1 MTTKTQH
8 NAHTQKNETPSMT
21 FALAGNA
28 NVGKSAVFNQLTG
41 LGQIVGNWPGKTVEK
56 AEGMLVHHEKHIKII
71 DLPGIYSLSTY
82 SQEELVSRDYIAL
95 EHPDVV
101 VNVVDATA
109 LERNLFFTLQLLEM
123 ETPVV
128 IAVNLVDVAQK
139 KGIQIDQKKLRER
152 LDVPVVLTVAT
163 KGIGV
168 HEIVDEAISAAAKRF
183 YAQPSVEIRYG
194 SEIENRITQLSDILA
209 DTNIVYPRRWTAIKL
224 LEGDVEIAKTVRE
237 KNPAVVDTANLLAQ
251 EISSI
256 HREPCFMVI
265 ASERYAVAAR
275 IAKEVEIHSKP
286 IKTPMT
292 DRLDALSMHSVW
304 GYVLLFTIMLSI
316 LAFISLFGG
325 WVAETVETLFES
337 FNPNMNGF
345 WPDLVWN
352 GAVIGFY
359 ATLAVALGFILPFY
373 IILGFLEDSGY
384 LPKIAYLM
392 DRPCHVLG
400 LHGKACMPFLL
411 AFGCNVPACVGCRI
425 LETKRDRLIAIIL
438 STLVPCS
445 ARTAVILGLVGVFVG
460 MQWAIILFAI
470 DFALILIIGKLL
482 NRFLPGG
489 SVGIIMEM
497 PPYRTPSLQVVVKQ
511 TWGRFKAFL
520 IIALPLIVVGSVI
533 IEFMRIS
540 DILPIVSTLLDPIT
554 VVWLGLPSFTG
565 ILLIFGILRKE
576 ATLVLL
582 ATVAGTMDISSVMSP
597 VQMVVFALVTL
608 LYIPCI
614 ATIAALI
621 REIGWKKASL
631 ITMSEIGLAIFI
643 GGIAFRAFG
652 LFI

>member
-1 MTTKTQH
+1 MKTKTQH
-8 NAHTQKNETPSMT
+8 NAPIQKNPTPDLVL
-21 FALAGNA
+21 ALAGNA
-28 NVGKSAVFNQLTG
+28 NVGKSALFNQLTG

-56 AEGMLVHHEKHIKII
+56 AEGVLVHHEKHIKII
-71 DLPGIYSLSTY
+71 DLPGIYSMSTY
-82 SQEELVSRDYIAL
+82 SQEELISREYIAL
-95 EHPDVV
+95 ERPDVV
-101 VNVVDATA
+101 VNVIDATA

-123 ETPVV
+123 EIPIV
-128 IAVNLVDVAQK
+128 IAVNLIDVAQK
-139 KGIQIDQKKLRER
+139 KGIQIDQKKLRD
-152 LDVPVVLTVAT
+152 LLGIPVVLTIAI
-163 KGIGV
+163 KGVGI
-168 HEIVDEAISAAAKRF
+168 HEIVDEAISVATKKF

-194 SEIENRITQLSDILA
+194 SEIEHRIAQLSDILA
-209 DTNIVYPRRWTAIKL
+209 DTDIGYPQRWTAIKL
-224 LEGDVEIAKTVRE
+224 LEGDVEIAKIVRE

-256 HREPCFMVI
+256 HRETCSMVI
-265 ASERYAVAAR
+265 TSERYAVAAR

-286 IKTPMT
+286 IKSPIA
-292 DRLDALSMHSVW
+292 DRLDALSMHGVW
-304 GYVLLFTIMLSI
+304 GYVLLFAIMLSI

-325 WVAETVETLFES
+325 WVSEILKTLFES
-337 FNPNMNGF
+337 FNPHLSGF
-345 WPDLVWN
+345 WSDLVWN

-359 ATLAVALGFILPFY
+359 ATLSVALGFILPFY

-425 LETKRDRLIAIIL
+425 LETKRDRLITIFL
-438 STLVPCS
+438 STLIPCS
-445 ARTAVILGLVGVFVG
+445 ARTVVILGLVGVFVG
-460 MQWAIILFAI
+460 MQWAIILYVI
-470 DFALILIIGKLL
+470 DIVLILLVGKFL
-482 NRFLPGG
+482 NRFLPGV

-497 PPYRTPSLQVVVKQ
+497 PPYRVPSLQVVSKQ
-511 TWGRFKAFL
+511 TWNRFKAFL
-520 IIALPLIVVGSVI
+520 ITAFPLIILGSVI

-540 DILPIVSTLLDPIT
+540 SILPIVSTLLSPIT

-565 ILLIFGILRKE
+565 ILLIYGILRKE

-582 ATVAGTMDISSVMSP
+582 TTVAGAASVSSVMSP
-597 VQMVVFALVTL
+597 VQMVVFALVTM

-614 ATIAALI
+614 ATIAVLI

-631 ITMSEIGLAIFI
+631 ITTSEIGLAIFI